1 MATQNTP
8 NRINRE
14 LETRVVTERP
24 KQWMPPEA
32 LPEPTKEAGFT
43 YRWIRV
49 AMLNKADPS
58 NISKSLREG
67 WEPVKIEEQPQYTL
81 LASREGHFKDNIEIG
96 GLLLCKI
103 PTEFMEQRSTYYSN
117 MTNQQA
123 EAVDNSF
130 MRENDARMPLFKDRK
145 SSVSFGNG

>member
-1 MATQNTP
+1 MTTNP
-8 NRINRE
+8 INKITRAS
-14 LETRVVTERP
+14 ETRALTERP

-32 LPEPTKEAGFT
+32 LPEPDKQAGYT

-81 LASREGHFKDNIEIG
+81 LVSREGHFKDNIEIG

-103 PTEFMEQRSTYYSN
+103 PTEFMKQRSTYYNN